1 MEAAIFYK
9 TEEFIDCD
17 KTNIKEQ
24 IEDIIDDPNN
34 MKFVEFSDTNEMF
47 SIIHSNLG
55 STNGVTAC
63 NIWEDIDTIYAGY
76 FVDIAETLDYS
87 KLKDIPSDDENKN
100 VEQNVVHQKVEQN
113 VEQKIDHQKVEQIE
127 KILKESCKTKKLNIF
142 GSQITSQNVVG
153 NLIVI
158 KKKLSYTVTD
168 NNVKT
173 TMVPGSFS
181 HHELVN
187 MLESIFVK
195 DGVVINPDGQMS
207 LFKYIM
213 NPMEH
218 LIMTDNEYE
227 KNYIYH
233 EYEVYTHVMII
244 IADVRE
250 INAPPNKTASFL
262 AGKPVNGTVYV
273 ALYKKPD
280 YNENPP
286 YVRLN
291 IDRLN
296 KILNLRRKSPSIT
309 TGMSASDKEYINFEK
324 ILNLETEKHSDK
336 PSMSFEEITGES
348 LNIK

>member
-9 TEEFIDCD
+9 TDEFIDCD

-34 MKFVEFSDTNEMF
+34 MEIVEFSDTNEMF
-47 SIIHSNLG
+47 SIIHSKLG

-63 NIWEDIDTIYAGY
+63 NIWENIDTIYAGY

-87 KLKDIPSDDENKN
+87 KIKDLPEDKNDD
-100 VEQNVVHQKVEQN
+100 VE
-113 VEQKIDHQKVEQIE
+113 KVEQIE
-127 KILKESCKTKKLNIF
+127 KTLKESCKNTKLNTF
-142 GSQITSQNVVG
+142 GSQITAQSVTG

-158 KKKLSYTVTD
+158 KKKLSYTITD

-173 TMVPGSFS
+173 SMIPGSFS
-181 HHELVN
+181 RHELVD
-187 MLESIFVK
+187 MLESIFIK
-195 DGVVINPDGQMS
+195 EGVVINSDGQMS

-218 LIMTDNEYE
+218 LILTDNEYE

-233 EYEVYTHVMII
+233 EYEVYTHIMII

-250 INAPPNKTASFL
+250 VNAPSNKTASFL

-286 YVRLN
+286 YVRLD

-296 KILNLRRKSPSIT
+296 KILNLRRKSPTIT

-324 ILNLETEKHSDK
+324 ILNLEIEKHSDK
-336 PSMSFEEITGES
+336 PSMTFEEISGES
-348 LNIK
+348 LNVK